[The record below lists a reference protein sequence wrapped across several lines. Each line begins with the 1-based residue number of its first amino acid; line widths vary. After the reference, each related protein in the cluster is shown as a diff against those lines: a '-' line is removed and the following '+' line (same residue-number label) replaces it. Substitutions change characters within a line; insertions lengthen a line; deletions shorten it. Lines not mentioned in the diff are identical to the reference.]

1 MKACYG
7 TFLTSLLVIYEH
19 DRVADWGAG
28 EFNVTWNRNIPVIVS
43 YVSSAEESYI
53 TGESDHSMG
62 MDVIGDV
69 ENVWKFRFLCSFSFS
84 LIEEHVGSNIW
95 NETTVS
101 SVTLSLLNNFLN
113 NESLEIYFSDNEYII
128 LHIVNSSNYLI
139 IELSTGIVRDVYLN
153 IYGIS
158 CYHDPITDST
168 VKFGENILNRTNN
181 IVNWINNSLDNFNDE
196 LLDIIGGLCIGFAV
210 VALISNPIGWGV
222 LTGAAIIGS
231 IGIICNY
238 YASDLNKGWTNKR
251 GVKFIASTA
260 LSIIPGSGPIKAIKG
275 SGIYV
280 GAIISKNSIHMIS
293 KAEAKGIKSFLMKYA
308 EYKGGVV
315 DQGTRKIIRFGTFER
330 TFLTA
335 YGKDK
340 NDIIGTFI
348 KDIIYGKIIDS
359 SSNLIP
365 E

>member
-1 MKACYG
+1 MLKIFG
-7 TFLTSLLVIYEH
+7 NSV
-19 DRVADWGAG
+19 
-28 EFNVTWNRNIPVIVS
+28 
-43 YVSSAEESYI
+43 
-53 TGESDHSMG
+53 
-62 MDVIGDV
+62 
-69 ENVWKFRFLCSFSFS
+69 FLCSFSFS

-222 LTGAAIIGS
+222 LTGAAIIGA

-260 LSIIPGSGPIKAIKG
+260 LSIIPGSGPIKAIK
-275 SGIYV
+275 V
-280 GAIISKNSIHMIS
+280 
-293 KAEAKGIKSFLMKYA
+293 AEFMLAQLF
-308 EYKGGVV
+308 
-315 DQGTRKIIRFGTFER
+315 QKIQYI
-330 TFLTA
+330 
-335 YGKDK
+335 
-340 NDIIGTFI
+340 
-348 KDIIYGKIIDS
+348 
-359 SSNLIP
+359 
-365 E
+365 